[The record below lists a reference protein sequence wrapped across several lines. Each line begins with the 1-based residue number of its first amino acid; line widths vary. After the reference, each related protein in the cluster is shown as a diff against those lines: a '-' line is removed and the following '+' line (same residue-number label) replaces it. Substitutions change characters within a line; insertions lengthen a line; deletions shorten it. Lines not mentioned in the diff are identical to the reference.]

1 MVANLLIY
9 HPILTRLIKLLD
21 SVQGREKVLRL
32 LQYVNRALFNCTGN
46 NLNRQLSLQFA
57 LCRKILRFLKPL
69 NNLQAA
75 SKAFDAYFWKNA
87 NMFKSTST
95 AENLVNIVK
104 IAKILSYG
112 GYLFLDQF
120 NLLKMLNV
128 CHFSPQTSKKISRY
142 TNLCWFYGLASSLLV
157 TCYEIKTAP
166 KLAAGKR
173 NDAATEDSGSLTET
187 STNQKWS
194 SMISSYKRLVWDS
207 LDMFIVLNNLK
218 QLSSD
223 DTNVALAGVTTSL
236 LGVQDI
242 WSKLRA

>member
-1 MVANLLIY
+1 MVADLLIY
-9 HPILTRLIKLLD
+9 HPVLTRLIKLLD

-32 LQYVNRALFNCTGN
+32 LQYVNRVLYNCTGN
-46 NLNRQLSLQFA
+46 SLNKQLTLQFA

-75 SKAFDAYFWKNA
+75 SKAFDTYFWKNA
-87 NMFKSTST
+87 NMLKRTST

-128 CHFSPQTSKKISRY
+128 CHFTPQTSKNLTRY
-142 TNLCWFYGLASSLLV
+142 TNLCWFYGLASSLLI
-157 TCYEIKTAP
+157 TCYEIKNAP
-166 KLAAGKR
+166 KLVAKKTDA
-173 NDAATEDSGSLTET
+173 AATEDSSSLIVK
-187 STNQKWS
+187 NGDQKWNS
-194 SMISSYKRLVWDS
+194 VLGSYKRLAWDL
-207 LDMFIVLNNLK
+207 LDMFVVLNNLK

-236 LGVQDI
+236 LGIQDI
-242 WSKLRA
+242 WSKLSA